1 MGKVSRRTRE
11 LKKKERQPIVKISL
25 RYPKISQVEEGEV
38 IDIVHERGRGAPVA
52 IVSFKEEDCM
62 VAATE
67 GMYTG
72 KKVLIGD
79 DAPVDI
85 GNITKIKNVPEGM
98 AVNSVE
104 NEYGD
109 GGSISTVNGS
119 YSLVVNHRKE
129 SNETVIK
136 MPSGEKRSISSE
148 CRCIVGVVA
157 GGGIHDKPLLK
168 ASVAYYRAKARGFVW
183 PRVRGVAMN
192 PVDHIHGGGNHQH
205 VGKPTTISKKA
216 PFEQRIGLIGARRT
230 GYRIGSKK
238 PRY

>member
-1 MGKVSRRTRE
+1 MGKISRRTRQ
-11 LKKKERQPIVKISL
+11 LKKKERQPIVRVNLK
-25 RYPKISQVEEGEV
+25 YPVIAECQEGEV

-52 IVSFKEEDCM
+52 IISFDVEDCM
-62 VAATE
+62 VAAAE

-72 KKVLIGD
+72 QKIVIGD
-79 DAPVDI
+79 NAPVSI
-85 GNITKIKNVPEGM
+85 GNITKIRNVPEGM
-98 AVNSVE
+98 AVSSVE
-104 NEYGD
+104 REYGD
-109 GGSISTVNGS
+109 GGSISMTNGG
-119 YSLVVNHRKE
+119 YSLVVNHRRE

-136 MPSGEKRSISSE
+136 MPSGEKREISSD
-148 CRCIVGVVA
+148 CRCIVGIAA

-168 ASVAYYRAKARGFVW
+168 ASVAHYRAKARGYVW

-205 VGKPTTISKKA
+205 VGKPTTIAKKA

-230 GYRIGSKK
+230 GYRVGSKK